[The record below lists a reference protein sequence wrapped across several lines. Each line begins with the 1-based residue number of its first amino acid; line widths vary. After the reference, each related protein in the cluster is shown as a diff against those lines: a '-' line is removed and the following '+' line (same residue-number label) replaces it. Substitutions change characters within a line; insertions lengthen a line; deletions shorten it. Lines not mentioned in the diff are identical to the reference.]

1 MSTKTKSELQVVT
14 AAKNLCSYVLIATN
28 KSPKCFR
35 FTLVSRLQNLTLNI
49 IENIYRAN
57 EIFVQ
62 SKNLQNMQKR
72 LEFQHSALTDVK
84 ILAYISLLAREQGC
98 ILPKQY
104 EQICKLASDCQ
115 YLLYFFL
122 FIFEFSIKPS
132 ANVIISPKPETAKYV
147 TSSPVFVDSSASAFS
162 SSVNLS

>member
-1 MSTKTKSELQVVT
+1 MNTKTKSELQVVT
-14 AAKNLCSYVLIATN
+14 SAKNLCSYVLIATN
-28 KSPKCFR
+28 KSPKTFR

-72 LEFQHSALTDVK
+72 LEFQHSALTDIK
-84 ILAYISLLAREQGC
+84 ILTYMALLAREQGC

-104 EQICKLASDCQ
+104 EQISKLASDCQ
-115 YLLYFFL
+115 YLLGAWIKSDKRYF
-122 FIFEFSIKPS
+122 
-132 ANVIISPKPETAKYV
+132 
-147 TSSPVFVDSSASAFS
+147 
-162 SSVNLS
+162 

>member
-14 AAKNLCSYVLIATN
+14 SAKNLCSYVLIATN
-28 KSPKCFR
+28 KSPKTFR

-72 LEFQHSALTDVK
+72 LEFQHSALTDIK
-84 ILAYISLLAREQGC
+84 ILAYMALLAREQGC

-104 EQICKLASDCQ
+104 EQISKLASDCQ
-115 YLLYFFL
+115 YLLGAWIKSDKRYF
-122 FIFEFSIKPS
+122 
-132 ANVIISPKPETAKYV
+132 
-147 TSSPVFVDSSASAFS
+147 
-162 SSVNLS
+162 

>member
-28 KSPKCFR
+28 KSPKTFR

-72 LEFQHSALTDVK
+72 LEFQHSALTDIK
-84 ILAYISLLAREQGC
+84 ILAYMALLAREQGC

-104 EQICKLASDCQ
+104 EQISKLASDCQ
-115 YLLYFFL
+115 YLLGAWIKSDKRYF
-122 FIFEFSIKPS
+122 
-132 ANVIISPKPETAKYV
+132 
-147 TSSPVFVDSSASAFS
+147 
-162 SSVNLS
+162 

>member
-49 IENIYRAN
+49 IENIYRA
-57 EIFVQ
+57 
-62 SKNLQNMQKR
+62 
-72 LEFQHSALTDVK
+72 FQHSALTDVK

-115 YLLYFFL
+115 YLLGAW
-122 FIFEFSIKPS
+122 IKS
-132 ANVIISPKPETAKYV
+132 DKKH
-147 TSSPVFVDSSASAFS
+147 F
-162 SSVNLS
+162 